1 MLYIIAVI
9 INIAL
14 SVIEYS
20 VIIECVC
27 SFLPQVSQT
36 RFYEVISKFNAPF
49 LNPLRR
55 AADKIITGLPVDIS
69 PLLLV
74 VIIGI
79 IRRFI

>member
-14 SVIEYS
+14 SLLEYS

-27 SFLPQVSQT
+27 SYLPQLCES
-36 RFYEVISKFNAPF
+36 RFYMAISKLNAPF
-49 LNPLRR
+49 LNPLRKLLNR
-55 AADKIITGLPVDIS
+55 ISPGLPVDIS

-74 VIIGI
+74 IIAGI
-79 IRRFI
+79 IRRLI